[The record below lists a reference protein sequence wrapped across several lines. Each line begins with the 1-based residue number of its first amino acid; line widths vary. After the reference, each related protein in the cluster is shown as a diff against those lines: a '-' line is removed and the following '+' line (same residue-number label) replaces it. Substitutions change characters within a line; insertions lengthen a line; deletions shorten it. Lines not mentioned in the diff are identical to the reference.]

1 MWPND
6 HIARRMCEIAV
17 AFEHLGPAA
26 AGSCGSGRNEG
37 RVDGRREEG

>member
-6 HIARRMCEIAV
+6 HIATRMWEIAV
-17 AFEHLGPAA
+17 GFERIGAADAPGAA
-26 AGSCGSGRNEG
+26 AARNEG